1 MAKSAAHRDT
11 AVVVE
16 VGWVNGIGAIRALGR
31 RGVRV
36 LAVDHRPYAI
46 GFKSRYANRVLAP
59 EPVADEEGFVRAMAE
74 LGAALDGP
82 TPVFATHDEHLNA
95 LARNQAELP
104 PALRL
109 ACPDWA
115 TLERIQRKR
124 HQLDQAIAC
133 GVPVPETRHPRS
145 AGEALAAARELGF
158 PVLLKP
164 SDPIMFKRAFRR
176 QLFHCDTPEQ
186 VEAAYAHM
194 EGSEPMLQEFVPGG
208 DEGLYTLGSYIARDG
223 EPLGVFC
230 GRKLRQTRENMGSCR
245 VGESVWV
252 ERVVSDGLRLL
263 NALGFYGV
271 SQVEFKLDPRSGEYK
286 LMEVNPRLW
295 QWHGLSGACG
305 VDLTHI
311 AFLDL
316 VGRRPA
322 PARMTREGR
331 RWAITFMSGTRNG
344 FQRPPYVDAVFALD
358 DPAPALAQAS
368 RIVQKGLRTPVP
380 QWFRKSRYVT

>member
-1 MAKSAAHRDT
+1 MHDHAGTVIGGSHDSSGPHAPRSMRPESTGSSPRMSSKTISGAAQSRPTIITRRAAGMRGMLSTRGRIAGRWPGPADRPGSAGRPPTIGSRMAKSAAHRDT

-16 VGWVNGIGAIRALGR
+16 VGWVNGLGAIRALGR

-74 LGAALDGP
+74 LGAALDDP

-95 LARNQAELP
+95 LARNQADLP

-164 SDPIMFKRAFRR
+164 SD
-176 QLFHCDTPEQ
+176 
-186 VEAAYAHM
+186 
-194 EGSEPMLQEFVPGG
+194 
-208 DEGLYTLGSYIARDG
+208 
-223 EPLGVFC
+223 
-230 GRKLRQTRENMGSCR
+230 
-245 VGESVWV
+245 
-252 ERVVSDGLRLL
+252 
-263 NALGFYGV
+263 
-271 SQVEFKLDPRSGEYK
+271 
-286 LMEVNPRLW
+286 
-295 QWHGLSGACG
+295 
-305 VDLTHI
+305 
-311 AFLDL
+311 
-316 VGRRPA
+316 
-322 PARMTREGR
+322 
-331 RWAITFMSGTRNG
+331 
-344 FQRPPYVDAVFALD
+344 
-358 DPAPALAQAS
+358 
-368 RIVQKGLRTPVP
+368 
-380 QWFRKSRYVT
+380 